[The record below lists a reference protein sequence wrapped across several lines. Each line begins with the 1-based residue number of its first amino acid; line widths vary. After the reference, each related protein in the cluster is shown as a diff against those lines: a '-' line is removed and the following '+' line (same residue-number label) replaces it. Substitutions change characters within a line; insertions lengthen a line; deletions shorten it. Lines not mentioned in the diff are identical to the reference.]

1 MLDDLFG
8 TRQGQFLMFTIV
20 VVLIIL
26 IIAPD
31 MRSAL
36 IPLTLISNVLIISTQ
51 TRYIEKQFDD
61 DLASDSVADSEHH
74 AILGGQPPSPIVT
87 AAFTNSPPKVAEGF
101 SSRDLYEDYAYG
113 GYPGG
118 LNPYGPDPLDG
129 RVNDYSAA
137 GLAPGQ
143 GPTYAPVNVARGSD
157 APRPPLLNPYQ
168 LNRVESRAEP
178 WGSPPGSAPSNCQ
191 DIGDSVYAEARDT
204 FDGDRKVVEYAKW
217 RHDPYRQ
224 AAGRLRGREIM
235 DKYFRE
241 EVDEEEDRPWWG
253 RYDN

>member
-8 TRQGQFLMFTIV
+8 TRQGQFLAFTIV

-26 IIAPD
+26 VIAPD

-51 TRYIEKQFDD
+51 SRYIDRQLDAD
-61 DLASDSVADSEHH
+61 VADRHATHSEHNV
-74 AILGGQPPSPIVT
+74 LLSGQPPTLVSG
-87 AAFTNSPPKVAEGF
+87 FEGGGGGASEPF
-101 SSRDLYEDYAYG
+101 ASRDLYADYASG

-118 LNPYGPDPLDG
+118 LNAYGPDPLSA
-129 RVNDYSAA
+129 RVNDYSVG

-143 GPTYAPVNVARGSD
+143 GPTYAPASVAPGAG
-157 APRPPLLNPYQ
+157 APRLPPLNPYQ
-168 LNRVESRAEP
+168 LDRVESRAEP
-178 WGSPPGSAPSNCQ
+178 WDGPGYGCQ
-191 DIGDSVYAEARDT
+191 DIGDSPYAEARNT
-204 FDGDRKVVEYAKW
+204 MDGDRKVVEYAKW

-224 AAGRLRGREIM
+224 AAGRLRGRELM